1 MSVFILNKSLQMPS
15 PELADPDGLL
25 AIGGDLS
32 AERLIRAY
40 KMGIFPWF
48 NEDEQIMWWSPDPRF
63 VLFPDDLIVS
73 TSMRKLIR
81 KNAFNVTFNKDFAAV
96 INACKTIKR
105 KGENG
110 TWITDQMEDAYN
122 DLHKLGIAHSVEVWE
137 GENLVGGLYGIRF
150 GKVYFGES
158 MFSRKNNAS
167 KFGFITWVEKLKC
180 EGVVLIDC
188 QIANDHVSSL
198 GANEIPREDFL
209 KIIRENID

>member
-1 MSVFILNKSLQMPS
+1 MPS

-32 AERLIRAY
+32 AERLINAY
-40 KMGIFPWF
+40 KNGIFPWF

-81 KNAFNVTFNKDFAAV
+81 KNAYNVTFNKAFKAV

-105 KGENG
+105 KGEQG
-110 TWITDQMEDAYN
+110 TWITDQMEKAYT
-122 DLHKLGIAHSVEVWE
+122 DLHKLGIAHSVEVWD

-150 GKVYFGES
+150 GKIYFGES
-158 MFSRKNNAS
+158 MFSKKSNAS
-167 KFGFITWVEKLKC
+167 KFGFIRWVEKLKN
-180 EGVVLIDC
+180 EGVVLLDC
-188 QIANDHVSSL
+188 QIANDHVRSL
-198 GANEIPREDFL
+198 GASEIPRKDFL
-209 KIIRENID
+209 RIIRENID